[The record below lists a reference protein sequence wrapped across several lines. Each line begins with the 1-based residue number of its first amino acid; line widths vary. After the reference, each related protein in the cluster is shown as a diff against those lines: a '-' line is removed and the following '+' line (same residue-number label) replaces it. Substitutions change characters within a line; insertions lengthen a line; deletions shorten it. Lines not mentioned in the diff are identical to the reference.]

1 MTQSLCISRNPK
13 KLHKS
18 FFAYFDLSLNLLFL
32 NFPNMIRP
40 NVDYHIKHLDIRP
53 PPSSGNS
60 IFINVDTLSDGDIQ
74 LVPSVLIHISLPYIR
89 DLIQGQLTRRERSLR
104 PQPNLG
110 LAPVSFFKIHPLPTV
125 APRISDLATELG
137 YGRNG
142 FCLSIVVKIITQSP
156 FKYEVL
162 SRMVQQGK
170 TNTEELKS
178 SQMETESCSI
188 CLDNLVSDDGSSSK
202 RGVPTRITSSHVF
215 HHGGARKGERCH
227 VDITRQQM
235 RLCNKLRWNYR

>member
-1 MTQSLCISRNPK
+1 
-13 KLHKS
+13 KLHNTFS
-18 FFAYFDLSLNLLFL
+18 AYLDLSLNILLM

-40 NVDYHIKHLDIRP
+40 DVDYHIKHLDIRP

-74 LVPSVLIHISLPYIR
+74 LVPSSIHLY
-89 DLIQGQLTRRERSLR
+89 IQGQLTRRGW
-104 PQPNLG
+104 LG
-110 LAPVSFFKIHPLPTV
+110 PEISTAATQLGFSPSGLLQDPPVTHRWLSDYL

-202 RGVPTRITSSHVF
+202 RGVPTLEYNT
-215 HHGGARKGERCH
+215 
-227 VDITRQQM
+227 
-235 RLCNKLRWNYR
+235 KLLTCLLPALR

>member
-1 MTQSLCISRNPK
+1 
-13 KLHKS
+13 
-18 FFAYFDLSLNLLFL
+18 
-32 NFPNMIRP
+32 MIRP

-125 APRISDLATELG
+125 G

>member
-1 MTQSLCISRNPK
+1 M
-13 KLHKS
+13 
-18 FFAYFDLSLNLLFL
+18 

-40 NVDYHIKHLDIRP
+40 DVDYHIKHLDIRP

-74 LVPSVLIHISLPYIR
+74 LVPSVLIHISLRSLSLPYIR
-89 DLIQGQLTRRERSLR
+89 DLIQGQLTRRGW
-104 PQPNLG
+104 LG
-110 LAPVSFFKIHPLPTV
+110 PEISTAATQLGFSPSGLLQDPPVTHRWLSDYL

-215 HHGGARKGERCH
+215 HDGGARKGGRCH

-235 RLCNKLRWNYR
+235 RLCSKLRWNYR

>member
-1 MTQSLCISRNPK
+1 QSLYISRLHNPK
-13 KLHKS
+13 KLHNTFS
-18 FFAYFDLSLNLLFL
+18 AYLDLSLNILLM

-40 NVDYHIKHLDIRP
+40 DVDYHIKHLDIRP

-74 LVPSVLIHISLPYIR
+74 LVPSVLIHISLRSLSLPYIR
-89 DLIQGQLTRRERSLR
+89 DLIQD
-104 PQPNLG
+104 P
-110 LAPVSFFKIHPLPTV
+110 PVTHRWLSDYL

-215 HHGGARKGERCH
+215 HDGGARKGGRCH

-235 RLCNKLRWNYR
+235 RLCSKLRWNYR

>member
-89 DLIQGQLTRRERSLR
+89 DLIQ
-104 PQPNLG
+104 
-110 LAPVSFFKIHPLPTV
+110 

>member
-1 MTQSLCISRNPK
+1 
-13 KLHKS
+13 
-18 FFAYFDLSLNLLFL
+18 
-32 NFPNMIRP
+32 MIRP

-110 LAPVSFFKIHPLPTV
+110 ISPSELLQDPPVTHRWLSDYL

>member
-125 APRISDLATELG
+125 G
-137 YGRNG
+137 Y
-142 FCLSIVVKIITQSP
+142 LITQPHVSLILQLNQVMAVTVFVCP
-156 FKYEVL
+156 SL
-162 SRMVQQGK
+162 SRSLL
-170 TNTEELKS
+170 NPHS
-178 SQMETESCSI
+178 STRC
-188 CLDNLVSDDGSSSK
+188 CRGWFSK
-202 RGVPTRITSSHVF
+202 GRRTQRS
-215 HHGGARKGERCH
+215 
-227 VDITRQQM
+227 
-235 RLCNKLRWNYR
+235 